1 MHEKN
6 KREMVYVEKKI
17 PSIFLL
23 PWFESSGP
31 VPLYPIESGA
41 NETTFA
47 FEPLVVF
54 EKREEEK
61 NMLFWDRSQILKCT
75 RGSKRRANRGQKV
88 NFYVFSWLL
97 GQIIYI
103 YESNVIDYFEKLHF
117 DDM

>member
-17 PSIFLL
+17 PSIFFWL

-54 EKREEEK
+54 EKKEEEK

-75 RGSKRRANRGQKV
+75 GGQKEE
-88 NFYVFSWLL
+88 
-97 GQIIYI
+97 QIGVKKSI
-103 YESNVIDYFEKLHF
+103 S
-117 DDM
+117 MS

>member
-1 MHEKN
+1 MRVQKPCT
-6 KREMVYVEKKI
+6 KKI
-17 PSIFLL
+17 KEKWCMLKKKSHLFFLL

-75 RGSKRRANRGQKV
+75 RGQKEE
-88 NFYVFSWLL
+88 
-97 GQIIYI
+97 QIGVKKSI
-103 YESNVIDYFEKLHF
+103 S
-117 DDM
+117 MS

>member
-6 KREMVYVEKKI
+6 KREMVYVEKK
-17 PSIFLL
+17 SHLFFLL

-54 EKREEEK
+54 EKKRGRK
-61 NMLFWDRSQILKCT
+61 KHVIL
-75 RGSKRRANRGQKV
+75 R
-88 NFYVFSWLL
+88 
-97 GQIIYI
+97 
-103 YESNVIDYFEKLHF
+103 
-117 DDM
+117 

>member
-17 PSIFLL
+17 PSIIFLL

-61 NMLFWDRSQILKCT
+61 TC
-75 RGSKRRANRGQKV
+75 
-88 NFYVFSWLL
+88 
-97 GQIIYI
+97 
-103 YESNVIDYFEKLHF
+103 YFEIDHKF
-117 DDM
+117 WSVQGVKKKSK

>member
-17 PSIFLL
+17 PSIIFLL

-54 EKREEEK
+54 E
-61 NMLFWDRSQILKCT
+61 
-75 RGSKRRANRGQKV
+75 
-88 NFYVFSWLL
+88 
-97 GQIIYI
+97 
-103 YESNVIDYFEKLHF
+103 
-117 DDM
+117 